1 MKKVISTILLSIA
14 AIAMILMCAENP
26 DGSINL
32 WWTGG
37 WMAAFVVAVKI
48 WEKINPEEKD

>member
-1 MKKVISTILLSIA
+1 MKKAISTILLCIA

-26 DGSINL
+26 DGSVNF

-37 WMAAFVVAVKI
+37 WMVVLVIVVKI
-48 WEKINPEEKD
+48 WEKYNPEEKD